1 MNENVHPQVGGD
13 PVNPLAELGALVRTR
28 REERRLSM
36 DQLARMAG
44 IGRSTLFRF
53 EVGKDTTTAPSRIAK
68 VLVVLQIGADEVIP
82 LVDDE
87 ELLTELLAWL
97 DRASQVQELSSYVQA
112 KRPAFGSE
120 SGRPDLVAIH
130 PDGTMLYIEVKAQGT
145 DADEDRRGEDLVRV
159 LASIGY
165 LVTRP
170 ANTGVSE

>member
-1 MNENVHPQVGGD
+1 
-13 PVNPLAELGALVRTR
+13 
-28 REERRLSM
+28 M

-53 EVGKDTTTAPSRIAK
+53 EVGKDTSTAPSRIAK

-82 LVDDE
+82 LVGDE

-112 KRPAFGSE
+112 KRPTIGVGGS
-120 SGRPDLVAIH
+120 PDLVAIH
-130 PDGTMLYIEVKAQGT
+130 PDGTMLYIEVKAHG
-145 DADEDRRGEDLVRV
+145 DGDEDRRGEDLVRV
-159 LASIGY
+159 LASVGY

-170 ANTGVSE
+170 ATAAVNESAGGAE

>member
-1 MNENVHPQVGGD
+1 M
-13 PVNPLAELGALVRTR
+13 NPLAELGALVRTR

-53 EVGKDTTTAPSRIAK
+53 EVGKDTSTAPSRIAK

-112 KRPAFGSE
+112 KRPTIGT
-120 SGRPDLVAIH
+120 GGHPDLVAIH
-130 PDGTMLYIEVKAQGT
+130 PDGTMLYIEVKAHGSGEDQ
-145 DADEDRRGEDLVRV
+145 DRRGEDLVRV
-159 LASIGY
+159 LASVGY

-170 ANTGVSE
+170 ANATSEGQG